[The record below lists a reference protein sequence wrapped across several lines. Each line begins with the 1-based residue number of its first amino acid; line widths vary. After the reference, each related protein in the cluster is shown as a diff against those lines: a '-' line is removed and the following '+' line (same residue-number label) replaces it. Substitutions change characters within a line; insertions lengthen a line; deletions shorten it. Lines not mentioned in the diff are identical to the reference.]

1 MKVRVIYFGMLKDAV
16 GRQIDEVT
24 LPEGST
30 LGDLVE
36 DRIQHTDV
44 IDNFRKVLAFSV
56 NQDYAQLSTVL
67 KDGDEIA
74 MLPPVSGGSF
84 QKEVPRCALVREK
97 INAQRICDELKDPE
111 DGAVSLF
118 DGIVRNNTRGR
129 RTLYLDYE
137 AYEEMALKQMEQL
150 AGEAVDKFGVRD
162 VRIVHR
168 LGRLEIGE
176 TSVFIAVASAHRAAA
191 MDACRWLIDTLK
203 KTVPIWKKEYFE
215 DGAVWADGEPF
226 PDSIRPAAAEKAKR

>member
-16 GRQIDEVT
+16 GRQIDEVM

-30 LGDLVE
+30 LGDLVAE
-36 DRIQHTDV
+36 RIQHTNV

-56 NQDYAQLSTVL
+56 NQEYAQLSTPL

-74 MLPPVSGGSF
+74 MLPPVSGGSA
-84 QKEVPRCALVREK
+84 RCHLVRQK
-97 INAQRICDELKDPE
+97 IDSARIMAEMKDPE
-111 DGAVSLF
+111 DGAVSVF
-118 DGIVRNNTRGR
+118 DGIVRNNTHGR
-129 RTLYLDYE
+129 RTLYLDYQ

-150 AGEAVDKFGVRD
+150 VGEAIDKFGVRD
-162 VRIVHR
+162 ARIVHR

-176 TSVFIAVASAHRAAA
+176 TSVFIAVASAHRSAA

-226 PDSIRPAAAEKAKR
+226 PDNLRPAVAEKAQR